1 MSLSSAAAARE
12 ECGPPVGGN
21 GGGPLDLSPRSC
33 YMHLRAL
40 QQQLDEARDREEM
53 VHETGIAVD
62 RRSRTPLGRLEVH
75 TTHTHHTAQGLGNNA
90 QV

>member
-1 MSLSSAAAARE
+1 
-12 ECGPPVGGN
+12 VGGGS

-62 RRSRTPLGRLEVH
+62 RRSRTPLGRLEVPHIH
-75 TTHTHHTAQGLGNNA
+75 TTATYQKIALVCSGSA
-90 QV
+90 